1 MPLGLAFPSEADRQM
16 HMHARIRTHTQI
28 HRDCLRFTRGQDGKM
43 NKGVQDG
50 DLYRKGGCQSQEK
63 SLGYWNWGRTQQREM
78 SGEEGDI
85 GLRGTAQR
93 RGRKP
98 CSPGLPLSDP
108 CPLSP
113 QWDLV
118 CSNRALRQLAQ
129 SLYMVGVLLG
139 AMVFG
144 YLADRSVLGRATG
157 AG

>member
-1 MPLGLAFPSEADRQM
+1 MPRGLAFPSEAGRQR
-16 HMHARIRTHTQI
+16 HRHARIRTHTRT
-28 HRDCLRFTRGQDGKM
+28 HRDRLRFTRGQDGEM

-50 DLYRKGGCQSQEK
+50 DLYRKGGPLQEK
-63 SLGYWNWGRTQQREM
+63 SLSYWNWGRTQQRAM

-93 RGRKP
+93 RGREP